1 MPSFT
6 TTDGLH
12 LQFSDEGAG
21 VPLLC
26 LPGLTRNGEDFNF
39 VKPHLGHLRLLTL
52 DFRGRG
58 SSDHDPDHANY
69 NIGREAQDVIELLD
83 HLGLD
88 KVALLGTSRGGLVS
102 MVLAATHPDRLAA
115 VILNDIGPEVA
126 PAGLERIMGYVG
138 MAPNSKTLDQA
149 AVGLK
154 KFMDPEFP
162 GVPLARWRAQ
172 AEFQFAQTGAGLT
185 LRYDAK
191 LRDAMLE
198 QAQAGPPPDLWP
210 LFEALKPIPTGVI
223 RGANSDLFTPETLTK
238 MQEVH
243 PGLVS
248 GEVPDRGHVP
258 FLDEPE
264 ALDVIHQVVGQ
275 I

>member
-1 MPSFT
+1 MPHFT
-6 TTDGLH
+6 TTDGLSLH
-12 LQFSDEGAG
+12 FTDDGAG
-21 VPLLC
+21 IPLLC
-26 LPGLTRNGEDFNF
+26 LPGLTRNGDDFNF

-58 SSDHDPDHANY
+58 GSDYDPTYANY

-115 VILNDIGPEVA
+115 VILNDIGPEIA
-126 PAGLERIMGYVG
+126 PSGLERIMGYVG
-138 MAPNSKTLDQA
+138 MPPNSKTLDQA

-162 GVPLARWRAQ
+162 GVPLERWRAQ
-172 AEFQFAQTGAGLT
+172 AEFQYDETQEGLV

-191 LRDAMLE
+191 LRDALLE
-198 QAQAGPPPDLWP
+198 QAQAGPAPDLWP

-223 RGANSDLFTPETLTK
+223 RGANSDLFTSETLQK
-238 MQEVH
+238 MQDSY

-248 GEVPDRGHVP
+248 AEVPDRGHVP
-258 FLDEPE
+258 FLDEAG
-264 ALDVIHQVVGQ
+264 ALDIIHQVVDQ

>member
-6 TTDGLH
+6 TTDGLKLH
-12 LQFSDEGAG
+12 FSDAGTG

-26 LPGLTRNGEDFNF
+26 LPGLTRNGDDFNF
-39 VKPHLGHLRLLTL
+39 VKPHLDRLRLLTL

-58 SSDHDPDHANY
+58 GSDFDPNHMNY

-102 MVLAATHPDRLAA
+102 MVLAATHPGRLAA
-115 VILNDIGPEVA
+115 VILNDIGPEIA
-126 PAGLERIMGYVG
+126 SAGLERIMGYVG
-138 MAPNSKTLDQA
+138 IAPNSTTLDQA

-162 GVPLARWRAQ
+162 GVPLERWRAQ
-172 AEFQFAQTGAGLT
+172 AAFQYDETKGGLT

-191 LRDAMLE
+191 LRDALLE

-223 RGANSDLFTPETLTK
+223 RGANSDLFTAETLQK
-238 MQEVH
+238 MHDGH

-248 GEVPDRGHVP
+248 AEVPDRGHVP

-264 ALDVIHQVVGQ
+264 ALDIIHQVLEQ

>member
-6 TTDGLH
+6 TTDGLRLH
-12 LQFSDEGAG
+12 FSDEGAG

-26 LPGLTRNGEDFNF
+26 LPGLTRNGDDFNF
-39 VKPHLGHLRLLTL
+39 VKPHLVHLRLLTL

-58 SSDHDPDHANY
+58 GSDYDPDHMHY
-69 NIGREAQDVIELLD
+69 NIAREALDVIELLD
-83 HLGLD
+83 HLALD
-88 KVALLGTSRGGLVS
+88 KVSLLGTSRGGLVS

-138 MAPNSKTLDQA
+138 ILPNSKTLDQA

-162 GVPLARWRAQ
+162 GVPLGRWREQ
-172 AEFQFAQTGAGLT
+172 ANFQYDESQDGLT

-191 LRDAMLE
+191 LRDALLE

-223 RGANSDLFTPETLTK
+223 RGANSDLFTSETLQK
-238 MQEVH
+238 MQESH

-248 GEVPDRGHVP
+248 AEVPNRGHVP

-264 ALDVIHQVVGQ
+264 ALHVIHQVVDQ